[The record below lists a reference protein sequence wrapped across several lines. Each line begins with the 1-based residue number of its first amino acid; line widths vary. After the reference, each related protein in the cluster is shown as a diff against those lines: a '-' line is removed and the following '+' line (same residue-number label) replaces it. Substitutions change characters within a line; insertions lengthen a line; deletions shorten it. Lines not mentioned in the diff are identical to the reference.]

1 MNIFIL
7 FTASAPTVDSVTGFP
22 SPPIMYARSPL
33 FISRLIC
40 AIPFVTNVAL
50 VDSRYSII
58 HPVLVPASMKIK
70 SSSLIIFTAY
80 RAIAFFSS
88 TQSCSFTLTAISSA
102 INWCA
107 TAVAPPCTLFN
118 FPISSRAIRSRRM
131 VDSDAP
137 VHSVISAT
145 VIVPLFFRA
154 SSILLYLSSV
164 SIYMSPYYQ
173 IILLFAIQ
181 FIYMHY
187 NQFFVQNQSYS
198 FNLGLYYHT
207 FHSKSIIILHF
218 FEVF

>member
-107 TAVAPPCTLFN
+107 TAVAPPCTLFS
-118 FPISSRAIRSRRM
+118 FPISSRAIRSRLM

-164 SIYMSPYYQ
+164 SIYIGLLIIKSFYYLQ
-173 IILLFAIQ
+173 FNSYICIITNF
-181 FIYMHY
+181 
-187 NQFFVQNQSYS
+187 S
-198 FNLGLYYHT
+198 FKINHIRST
-207 FHSKSIIILHF
+207 
-218 FEVF
+218 